1 MCGVQQLKLT
11 QSSKGSTSIRL
22 GLDCCVAEDG
32 IGMERVRE
40 NLNLTNK
47 CDWTLD
53 LFIVLGS
60 QTAFFALGWIFFMKQ
75 LFRDYEVHQ
84 RAVQVFFSV
93 TFALSCTM
101 FELIIFEILGVLANS
116 SRLLTWRVSLYAM
129 LVLLICLIPLYFF
142 YSLTRVIRI
151 VPSSWTPQLTVVLWM
166 LFVPKHGIFSIQQAI
181 SRLGVVGVTVIAF
194 LSGFGAVN
202 APYTCMTIFMRPV
215 TDEDIAQLE
224 RKLRQNM
231 EMIVAKKR
239 KLALKQ
245 IEMNRSQTEPVGLFK
260 RVIGSFSAPN
270 GGLRDQIG
278 LLQSEIIPLEEFGK
292 YLFLELVELRNMR
305 DRVEY
310 SRTWQGIYFNIAGH
324 FFSVYCI
331 WKLFICTVNIVF
343 DRVGK
348 VDPITKGIEIVV
360 KHFGYQID
368 VRFWSQQCSFLVI
381 GLIAV
386 TSIRGLLLTIAK
398 FFNAISNRQSSNLI
412 VLVLA
417 HVMGMYFVSSVLLIR
432 MNMPPEYRIII
443 TEVLGE
449 LQFNFY
455 HRWFDVIFLLSAI
468 SSILFLC
475 LAHKKTPIK

>member
-1 MCGVQQLKLT
+1 MFGPYDSPQLR
-11 QSSKGSTSIRL
+11 SG
-22 GLDCCVAEDG
+22 D
-32 IGMERVRE
+32 
-40 NLNLTNK
+40 TN
-47 CDWTLD
+47 DSEHAQNNWTLD
-53 LFIVLGS
+53 LIVVLGS
-60 QTAFFALGWIFFMKQ
+60 QMAFFALGWVFFMKQ

-84 RAVQVFFSV
+84 RTVQAFFSV

-129 LVLLICLIPLYFF
+129 LVLLICLVPLYFF

-151 VPSSWTPQLTVVLWM
+151 VPSSWVTQLTVALWM
-166 LFVPKHGIFSIQQAI
+166 LFVYLFWKLGDNFPIFSPKHGIFSIQQAI
-181 SRLGVVGVTVIAF
+181 SRLGVVGVTVMAF

-202 APYTCMTIFMRPV
+202 APYTCMTIFMRSV
-215 TDEDIAQLE
+215 TDDDIAQLE

-239 KLALKQ
+239 KLCLKQ
-245 IEMNRSQTEPVGLFK
+245 LEMSRTPVEPVGLFK
-260 RVIGSFSAPN
+260 RVIGTFSAAPS
-270 GGLRDQIG
+270 GGLRDQIRM
-278 LLQSEIIPLEEFGK
+278 LQGEIDPLEEFGK
-292 YLFLELVELRNMR
+292 HLFLELVELRNMR

-331 WKLFICTVNIVF
+331 WKLIICTVNIVF

-348 VDPITKGIEIVV
+348 VDPITKGIEIIV

-368 VRFWSQQCSFLVI
+368 VPFWSQQCSFLVI

-432 MNMPPEYRIII
+432 MNMPPEYRTII

-455 HRWFDVIFLLSAI
+455 HRWFDVIFLLSAL
-468 SSILFLC
+468 SSILFLY